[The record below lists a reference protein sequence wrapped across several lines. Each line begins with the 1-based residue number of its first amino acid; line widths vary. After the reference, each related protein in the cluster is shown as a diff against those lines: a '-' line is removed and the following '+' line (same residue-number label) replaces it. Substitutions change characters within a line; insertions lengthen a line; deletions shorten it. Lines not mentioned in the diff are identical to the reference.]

1 MDIKGS
7 MLVIGNNIVG
17 QNNLPFNDLT
27 KDNQDI
33 NMQYIDI
40 DSDASTFSSSSADL
54 LMPDH
59 ADGSATTCYR
69 VAYAALYW
77 GAMLQNG
84 SRANINQ
91 VKFKLPGNTTYTNI
105 TGEVIY
111 DAISNPIV
119 AIPGEPGN
127 TPYAC

>member
-1 MDIKGS
+1 MKKPTYIKNTLVAFAILLSLISYSQTYKPFTIRKNMDIKGS

-17 QNNLPFNDLT
+17 QDNLPFNDLT

-40 DSDASTFSSSSADL
+40 DGDASTFSSSSADL

-69 VAYAALYW
+69 VACNFCYWRLYRFQTSIAL
-77 GAMLQNG
+77 
-84 SRANINQ
+84 
-91 VKFKLPGNTTYTNI
+91 
-105 TGEVIY
+105 
-111 DAISNPIV
+111 
-119 AIPGEPGN
+119 IPGPG
-127 TPYAC
+127 